1 MKIKPLFDRI
11 LCKPVIEHTSQG
23 GIYIPTTNAERHQIM
38 TVVEVGSGAPVAVGD
53 KIIINKYAGAEIA
66 TDNEKL
72 YLVQNFD
79 IIGVIYE

>member
-1 MKIKPLFDRI
+1 MKIKPLFDRV
-11 LCKPVIEHTSQG
+11 LCKPIIERTSQA
-23 GIYIPTTNAERHQIM
+23 GIYIPTTNSERHQIM
-38 TVVEVGSGAPVAVGD
+38 TVVEVGNASPVAIGD

-66 TDNEKL
+66 NDNEKL